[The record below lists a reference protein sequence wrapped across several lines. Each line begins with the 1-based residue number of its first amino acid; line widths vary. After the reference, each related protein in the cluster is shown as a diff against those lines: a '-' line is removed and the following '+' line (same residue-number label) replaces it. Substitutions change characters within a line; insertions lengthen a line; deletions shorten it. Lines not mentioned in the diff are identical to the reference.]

1 MLATQSILSAT
12 ALQSVIA
19 GQSHVH
25 PKHGAR
31 SRSVFSGE
39 LLLTALIDAFSIL
52 VIFLLMS
59 FSSTGEILYIGKD
72 TQLPK
77 ASLAEVLER
86 NPVIKI
92 ENEKLFL
99 EDKEIN
105 FSSLIPAL
113 LDLRKQFSETRPGEE
128 YPGILTVQ
136 ADRRVKYEIL
146 NQIILA
152 ASGAGFGD
160 IRFAVIMK

>member
-1 MLATQSILSAT
+1 MLANQSILAQT
-12 ALQSVIA
+12 ALQSVVGA
-19 GQSHVH
+19 QSQIH
-25 PKHGAR
+25 PKLGHGKR
-31 SRSVFSGE
+31 PLVTGE
-39 LLLTALIDAFSIL
+39 LMLTALIDAFSIL

-77 ASLAEVLER
+77 ASLIEVLER
-86 NPVIKI
+86 NPVVKI
-92 ENEKLFL
+92 ENGILYL
-99 EDKEIN
+99 EDQEIT
-105 FSSLIPAL
+105 FDKLIPGL
-113 LDLRKQFSETRPGEE
+113 LQLRKQFAEIRPGEE

-146 NQIILA
+146 NQIVLA

-160 IRFAVIMK
+160 IRFAVLAK